1 MGLFDVFKK
10 TDINAE
16 IENMKSID
24 GAVLLD
30 VRNEDEYSEGH
41 IPGSVNVPLGRI
53 EDVEKNI
60 VDHNAQVFVYCLRGT
75 RSAQAVSK
83 MKAMGYCNA
92 KSIGGIASYK
102 GEVVK

>member
-1 MGLFDVFKK
+1 MGLFELFKK

-16 IENMKSID
+16 IESMKSVD

-30 VRNEDEYSEGH
+30 VRTAEEFGEGH
-41 IPGSVNVPLGRI
+41 IPGSINVPLDAIAG
-53 EDVEKNI
+53 VEKKI
-60 VDHNAQVFVYCLRGT
+60 ADHDAPVYVYCLRGT

-83 MKAMGYCNA
+83 MKAMGYSNV

-102 GEVVK
+102 GVKEV

>member
-1 MGLFDVFKK
+1 MGLFDAFKK

-41 IPGSVNVPLGRI
+41 IPGSINVPLGRI
-53 EDVEKNI
+53 EEVEKTI
-60 VDHNAQVFVYCLRGT
+60 EDHDAQVFVYCLRGT
-75 RSAQAVSK
+75 RSVQAVGK
-83 MKAMGYCNA
+83 MKTMGYSNA

-102 GEVVK
+102 GAIER